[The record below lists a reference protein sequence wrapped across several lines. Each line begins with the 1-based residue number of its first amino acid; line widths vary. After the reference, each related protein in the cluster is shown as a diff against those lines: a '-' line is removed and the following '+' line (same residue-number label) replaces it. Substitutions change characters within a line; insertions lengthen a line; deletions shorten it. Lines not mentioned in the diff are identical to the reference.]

1 MKFETFAYWRLEE
14 MKKKQNADKL
24 KIYNASHGT
33 ERKWVLEKGNV
44 WTRPTMSMELK
55 SIIENAVRK
64 NLEKGWKNTRIKK
77 TASTTPAKSDIEA
90 VVINQEDCLFG
101 FSASTHFM

>member
-1 MKFETFAYWRLEE
+1 

-55 SIIENAVRK
+55 SH
-64 NLEKGWKNTRIKK
+64 L
-77 TASTTPAKSDIEA
+77 
-90 VVINQEDCLFG
+90 
-101 FSASTHFM
+101 

>member
-1 MKFETFAYWRLEE
+1 

-55 SIIENAVRK
+55 SQYHRERSKKEFRK
-64 NLEKGWKNTRIKK
+64 RLENTRTKK

>member
-1 MKFETFAYWRLEE
+1 MKFKTFAYWRLEE

-44 WTRPTMSMELK
+44 WTRHTMSMELK
-55 SIIENAVRK
+55 SQYHRERS
-64 NLEKGWKNTRIKK
+64 KK
-77 TASTTPAKSDIEA
+77 EFKIGRAH
-90 VVINQEDCLFG
+90 V
-101 FSASTHFM
+101 

>member
-14 MKKKQNADKL
+14 MKKKQNVDKM
-24 KIYNASHGT
+24 KIYNASRGI

-55 SIIENAVRK
+55 SKYHRERSKKEFRK
-64 NLEKGWKNTRIKK
+64 RLEEYK
-77 TASTTPAKSDIEA
+77 D
-90 VVINQEDCLFG
+90 
-101 FSASTHFM
+101 

>member
-14 MKKKQNADKL
+14 MKKKQNVDKM
-24 KIYNASHGT
+24 KIYNASRGI

-55 SIIENAVRK
+55 SKYHRERSKKEFRK
-64 NLEKGWKNTRIKK
+64 RLEEYM
-77 TASTTPAKSDIEA
+77 D
-90 VVINQEDCLFG
+90 
-101 FSASTHFM
+101 

>member
-44 WTRPTMSMELK
+44 WTRPTMSME
-55 SIIENAVRK
+55 
-64 NLEKGWKNTRIKK
+64 
-77 TASTTPAKSDIEA
+77 
-90 VVINQEDCLFG
+90 
-101 FSASTHFM
+101 